1 MSNTSVD
8 EQTAAPAANESLTL
22 IERWDRDFSQ
32 TKTDGI
38 TYDYIIV
45 GSGSAGAILANRLSE
60 QNDKRVLLI
69 EAGGSHT
76 KDEIHMPEAC
86 LQRSEIDWQYMTTPQ
101 LYSHFGCVNQQ
112 SSWPRGKVLGGCS
125 SINFIQYVRGDPHD
139 YDNWQLSQ

>member
-76 KDEIHMPEAC
+76 KDEIHMPEA
-86 LQRSEIDWQYMTTPQ
+86 W
-101 LYSHFGCVNQQ
+101 
-112 SSWPRGKVLGGCS
+112 
-125 SINFIQYVRGDPHD
+125 
-139 YDNWQLSQ
+139 